1 MDAKRDGK
9 RLGRVGRRG
18 LSVSAPPTVL
28 DPELEASLD
37 TPLPRRLEL
46 GRGNAVFLLG
56 SCFHRAGA
64 IRDLRLLVGGSPVVL
79 TAAGMPRKDRPAY
92 RSGFWAIV
100 PFEARSA
107 SANLEVVIE
116 AKLADGRASR
126 AQLGELELLAE
137 AQIQP
142 LRIADPSNAADGRER
157 IAICMATH
165 NPDPG
170 LFARQVASIREQ
182 TDPGWI
188 CVVSDDR
195 SDPAS
200 FSRIEAEL
208 EGDDRFVV
216 SRSDVRLGFY
226 RNFERALALAPEDA
240 PLIAL
245 CDQDDRWHRDKLAV
259 LRGSIGKAMLVY
271 SDQRIVDPA
280 GMVVADTYWTVR
292 RNNHTNLASLLLA
305 NTVTGAAS
313 MLRREVLEYAL
324 PFPPAPG
331 FPYHD
336 HWLGLVALSLGEL
349 GYVDRP
355 LYDYVQHADAAL
367 GHYRANT
374 PAGGRWAWL
383 RRISRL
389 QRPAVGWRSTY
400 FLEYCRL
407 ALVATV
413 LQIRC
418 AARLSPSKRRT
429 LERFVRA
436 ESSPLSAS
444 WLLGR
449 SLRGLAG
456 HSETLGAERR
466 LATGIAWRHALRLL
480 AVRRE
485 GPSPRMPHDASLP
498 EGYEPAA
505 AYRPGEQ

>member
-9 RLGRVGRRG
+9 PLGRVGGGG

-37 TPLPRRLEL
+37 TPLPRRLAL
-46 GRGNAVFLLG
+46 GRGNAIFLLG
-56 SCFHRAGA
+56 SCFHRDGA
-64 IRDLRLLVGGSPVVL
+64 IRELRLLVDSSPVAL
-79 TAAGMPRKDRPAY
+79 TAAGMPRLDRPAY
-92 RSGFWAIV
+92 RSGFWAII
-100 PFEARSA
+100 PFGARSSSARVEVLIEAR
-107 SANLEVVIE
+107 
-116 AKLADGRASR
+116 LADGRVSR
-126 AQLGELELLAE
+126 TLLGEVELLSE
-137 AQIQP
+137 ADTEP
-142 LRIADPSNAADGRER
+142 ARPAAPAKADGEL

-170 LFARQVASIREQ
+170 LFGRQVASIREQ
-182 TDPGWI
+182 TDRRWL
-188 CVVSDDR
+188 CMVSDDC

-200 FSRIEAEL
+200 FSQIEAEL
-208 EGDDRFVV
+208 ADDDRFVV
-216 SRSDVRLGFY
+216 SRSDARLGFY
-226 RNFERALALAPEDA
+226 RNFERALSLAPEQA

-245 CDQDDRWHRDKLAV
+245 CDQDDRWHPDKLAV
-259 LRGSIGKAMLVY
+259 LRASIGEAKLIY
-271 SDQRIVDPA
+271 SDQRIVDP
-280 GMVVADTYWTVR
+280 GGKVVAGTYWTVR

-313 MLRREVLEYAL
+313 MLRRELLSYAL

-367 GHYRANT
+367 GHLRANT

-383 RRISRL
+383 RRISRG

-418 AARLSPSKRRT
+418 AGRLSPSKQRT
-429 LERFVRA
+429 LERMVRA
-436 ESSPLSAS
+436 ESSPLAAS

-480 AVRRE
+480 SRRLDQ
-485 GPSPRMPHDASLP
+485 PSPRMPHDASLP
-498 EGYEPAA
+498 EGYEPGA
-505 AYRPGEQ
+505 AYRPGEH